1 LIYHPFR
8 KRGFL
13 LFIFFVILCSWP
25 NSILAETEIQSRF
38 FTTTDGVRLH
48 YLEAGVGQSL
58 VFVPGWAMPAE
69 IWELQIKYFSKSYHV
84 VAFDPR
90 SQGESEVAKDG
101 YVVERRT
108 QDIKELIDVLGEKPV
123 VLVGWSLGV
132 LESLAFVR
140 FFGES
145 DVRALVLVDN
155 SIGED
160 PPPVSD
166 PTFLDRLKKDRVSTM
181 ERLVRGM
188 YRTPQSEEYYQKIIS
203 KSLRT
208 PLEASIAL
216 LRYPYPRE
224 FWKTTV
230 YKFHKPILYVVNHR
244 FKEQALNL
252 KKNKPGVR
260 VEIFEEAGHALFV
273 DRAGDFNRLLEDFLK
288 HKVLN

>member
-1 LIYHPFR
+1 MRLCLR
-8 KRGFL
+8 KRRFL
-13 LFIFFVILCSWP
+13 VFIFFMILCSWP
-25 NSILAETEIQSRF
+25 NSIQAKTEIHSRF

-48 YLEAGVGQSL
+48 YLEAGAGQPL

-69 IWELQIKYFSKSYHV
+69 IWELQVKYFSKNYRV

-90 SQGESEVAKDG
+90 SQGESEIAKDG

-108 QDIKELIDVLGEKPV
+108 QDIKELIDVLGAKPV

-140 FFGES
+140 FFGEN

-160 PPPVSD
+160 PPPISD

-181 ERLVRGM
+181 ERFVRDM
-188 YRTPQSEEYYQKIIS
+188 YRTPQSEDYYQKIIS
-203 KSLRT
+203 KSLRI

-216 LRYPYPRE
+216 LHYPYPRE
-224 FWKTTV
+224 FWKRTV
-230 YKFHKPILYVVNHR
+230 YEFHKPILYVVNHR
-244 FKEQALNL
+244 FKGQALNL

-273 DRAGDFNRLLEDFLK
+273 DQAGDFNRLLEDFLK